1 MKIGCCTWIF
11 GGEPLAVTA
20 TRVKRAGLDGVE
32 LFGDVSLDPKVV
44 LSLLGDHGLAVFS
57 LTPGDADIS
66 HPDAAVR
73 DQALD
78 YYRRLVD
85 FAAALG
91 GPLISCHGQVTRI
104 APIASQAEEDAHLIA
119 STRAICDMAA
129 AQGQNVVFEI
139 LNRYETHQIRTV
151 AEGLVLL
158 DQVGAENLK
167 LLPDAY
173 HMNIEERDPA
183 AALRRAGNKL
193 GLYHAADSNREGIGD
208 GHIDFPAQFAALRD
222 IGYDGPVIMETNAPG
237 PNPFSTDKGA
247 GVPAIIEAQLKKSA
261 DWLRTQR
268 L

>member
-11 GGEPLAVTA
+11 GGEPLAGTA
-20 TRVKRAGLDGVE
+20 ARIKRAGLDGVE
-32 LFGDVSLDPKVV
+32 LFGDISLDPQEV
-44 LSLLGDHGLAVFS
+44 LAVLGDHGLEVFS

-73 DQALD
+73 DQAHD

-104 APIASQAEEDAHLIA
+104 APISTQAEEDAHLIT
-119 STRAICDMAA
+119 STRAICELAA

-151 AEGLVLL
+151 AAGLAFLAE
-158 DQVGAENLK
+158 VGADNLK

-183 AALRRAGNKL
+183 AALRRAGDKL
-193 GLYHAADSNREGIGD
+193 GLYHAADSNREGIGG
-208 GHIDFPAQFAALRD
+208 GHTDFLAQIAALSD
-222 IGYDGPVIMETNAPG
+222 IGYEGPVILETSAPG
-237 PNPFSTDKGA
+237 PNPFSTDKGE
-247 GVPAIIEAQLKKSA
+247 GFRAIIEKQLKDSA
-261 DWLRTQR
+261 DWLRTAR
-268 L
+268 A